1 MAMTAT
7 SNDPATSTE
16 IDRRMAKAGLRWTR
30 ARRIVLDAVSTAP
43 APQSVPDLQ
52 AVIGREVPLS
62 SLYRVI
68 ADLVSARILIRLE
81 FAEGFARFELDE
93 ELAAHHH
100 HLVCTECGAV
110 TDVELHEFEQAIAA
124 TASSLRRRTGFRA
137 TMHRLDF
144 FGTCRACSGGSD
156 RTG

>member
-1 MAMTAT
+1 MTSPSAVK
-7 SNDPATSTE
+7 DPATATE

-30 ARRIVLDAVSTAP
+30 ARRIVLDTITAAP

-52 AVIGREVPLS
+52 ATIGREVPLS

-68 ADLVSARILIRLE
+68 GDLVSARILIKLE

-100 HLVCTECGAV
+100 HLVCTECGSVA
-110 TDVELHEFEQAIAA
+110 DVELPDFEQAIAS
-124 TASSLRRRTGFRA
+124 ASAALKRRTGFRV

-144 FGTCRACSGGSD
+144 FGMCGSCVSAAKA
-156 RTG
+156 G